1 MGDELGPTVAKGTNR
16 PNGRAGTQLPADE
29 KQLEQAELQFNREV
43 SGRHYLTRDQ
53 LMRSVQLGKTYRT
66 FGYAG
71 VHEVHQ
77 AEDLIWTFR
86 ISSGVSQGIDKSVV
100 QSDWEFLRIGVD
112 GSTLYKN

>member
-77 AEDLIWTFR
+77 AEDLMEKAHREVTERSRTYIETVAEVAPDYR
-86 ISSGVSQGIDKSVV
+86 TAVK
-100 QSDWEFLRIGVD
+100 
-112 GSTLYKN
+112 GSL